1 MACEREETRHNMH
14 EEIGMERCVLCG
26 KEIID
31 YGHNASL
38 FADGRCC
45 EKYNAL
51 VIKARLERFV
61 EELGNIAFNIPLIN
75 GKSIA
80 V

>member
-1 MACEREETRHNMH
+1 MH
-14 EEIGMERCVLCG
+14 EEIGMERCVLYG
-26 KEIID
+26 KEIIG
-31 YGHNASL
+31 YGHNAIP
-38 FADGRCC
+38 FADGRCY

-51 VIKARLERFV
+51 VIKARLERFI

-80 V
+80 AWFVAR

>member
-1 MACEREETRHNMH
+1 
-14 EEIGMERCVLCG
+14 MERCVLCG

-31 YGHNASL
+31 YGHNVIP

-51 VIKARLERFV
+51 VIKAGLERFV
-61 EELGNIAFNIPLIN
+61 KELGNIAFNIPLIN
-75 GKSIA
+75 DKSIA
-80 V
+80 ARFVAR

>member
-1 MACEREETRHNMH
+1 MD
-14 EEIGMERCVLCG
+14 RCVLRG

-31 YGHNASL
+31 YGHNAIL
-38 FADGRCC
+38 FADSQCC

-51 VIKARLERFV
+51 VIKAGLERFV

-80 V
+80 LWFVAR

>member
-1 MACEREETRHNMH
+1 MH

-26 KEIID
+26 KEIIG
-31 YGHNASL
+31 YGHNAIP

-51 VIKARLERFV
+51 VIKARLERFI

-80 V
+80 TLFVAR

>member
-1 MACEREETRHNMH
+1 MH
-14 EEIGMERCVLCG
+14 EEIGMKRCVLCG

-31 YGHNASL
+31 YGHNASP
-38 FADGRCC
+38 FADSQCC

-61 EELGNIAFNIPLIN
+61 EDLGNIAFNIPLIN

-80 V
+80 LWFVAR